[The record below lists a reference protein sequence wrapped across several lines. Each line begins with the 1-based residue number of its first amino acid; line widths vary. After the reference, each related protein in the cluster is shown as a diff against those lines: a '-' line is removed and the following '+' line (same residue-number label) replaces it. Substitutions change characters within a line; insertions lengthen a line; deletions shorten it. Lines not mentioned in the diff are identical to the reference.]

1 MRKLL
6 IIITLFI
13 SVNLIAQT
21 PQNGYSP
28 YNSYFGSG
36 VYNETQNS
44 IIVNTPKNS
53 DIVFLLR
60 NVYNGKTI
68 RNEFIRRNS
77 TFELTKIPYGTYEFL
92 YFSGTNWSENVY
104 MKNGRIRGGF
114 TKSKSFSK
122 SEYVKDRM
130 EFERGYYGSY
140 TLTLTQVVYG
150 NLDTQ
155 PADEDDFF

>member
-53 DIVFLLR
+53 DIVFILR
-60 NVYNGKTI
+60 NVYSGKTI